1 MVVQSDICAGKLI
14 SLSSPAH
21 IPHSV
26 PQIFIN
32 LTPVTHVKPDVSS

>member
-1 MVVQSDICAGKLI
+1 MHQV
-14 SLSSPAH
+14 H

-32 LTPVTHVKPDVSS
+32 LTPVTHVKPDVRVPHSHRSEGAEGA